1 MNPRHD
7 ALPYDDDARAV
18 SPLRR
23 HAALS
28 RVWATGRGWR
38 TLASVNHNQLGIRF
52 LVASFVF
59 FAIGGLLAML
69 IRAQLATPG
78 AAFLGPDIYNQVFTM
93 HGTVMMFLF
102 AIPVL
107 EGLAIYLLPKLLG
120 ARDMAFPRLT
130 AFGFWCYILGGTI
143 IVGSMLF
150 AAAPDSGW
158 FMYTPLS
165 SNAHSPGI
173 HSDVWLLGVT
183 FVEISAV
190 SFAVETLTSILKL
203 RAPGMSLER
212 MPILAWYILGA
223 AAMMLVGFPPLILG
237 SILLELERAAGL
249 PFFDPAR
256 GGDALLWQHL
266 FWLFGHPE
274 VYIILL
280 PAAGCLSTIIP
291 VFARRPLVGYV
302 AVIVAI
308 VGMVFLSMGI
318 WVHHMFTVGIPH
330 LALAFFSLASV
341 AVAVP
346 TAVQVFAWLGTLA
359 SGTPRWRLPMLFV
372 SGFFIVFVCGGL
384 TGVMLAIVP
393 FNTQAHDSYFVVAHL
408 HYVLTGGLIFPLLA
422 GIYYW
427 LPHRTG
433 RLPGQGLA
441 VAGFWTLVTGF
452 TATFFLMHLTGLLGM
467 PRRIYTYRDG
477 DGWTALNLLSSVGGF
492 VLTIGFA
499 IIAIDII
506 LQLRGGRRYRR
517 DPWDA
522 GTLEWA
528 TPTPPPL
535 YTFGSLP
542 QVDRRADQLQPAT
555 LGPQLAAGQGYLGGT
570 RHGWQE
576 TLGVEMASGRI
587 DQFIVLPR
595 STWVPLWQ
603 ALLVCAVVL
612 CLLFKL
618 YAAAGVLALAAAAGF
633 VWGARDAGLPHDHG
647 ALPIGRG
654 QHALPHTEA
663 AQPPPLVAL
672 RLLLVADGALLTS
685 LVFGVFY
692 LWFVAPASAQ
702 PAGLG
707 QPATAL
713 AGVAW
718 LLLAGAAGA
727 PRAALVALRR
737 AGGVRPAIGCHA
749 LAAALSLA
757 ALPPLALFAQGLAPA
772 PTTHAA
778 QALVVALV
786 GYVAL
791 HAFVGAL
798 FGISTAWRAARG
810 YVSAR
815 RTMDVRLTRLWLDY
829 TAATGLL
836 CLGLAWVLPQL
847 HRMAP

>member
-1 MNPRHD
+1 MNTPRHES
-7 ALPYDDDARAV
+7 LPYEDVAAV
-18 SPLRR
+18 GALRR
-23 HAALS
+23 HAVLS
-28 RVWATGRGWR
+28 RIWASGRGWH
-38 TLASVNHNQLGIRF
+38 TLASINHNQLGVRF

-59 FAIGGLLAML
+59 FGIGGLLAML
-69 IRAQLATPG
+69 IRAQLATPR
-78 AAFLGPDIYNQVFTM
+78 AAFLGPEIYNQVFTM

-408 HYVLTGGLIFPLLA
+408 HYVLVGGLVFPLLA
-422 GIYYW
+422 ALYYW

-433 RLPGQGLA
+433 RLPHGPLA
-441 VAGFWTLVTGF
+441 AAGFWTLVSGF
-452 TATFFLMHLTGLLGM
+452 TATFLLMHLTGLRGM
-467 PRRIYTYRDG
+467 PRRIDTYLAS

-492 VLTIGFA
+492 VLAIGFA
-499 IIAIDII
+499 IVLIDVV
-506 LQLRGGRRYRR
+506 LQLRSGRRFRR
-517 DPWDA
+517 DPWQA

-535 YTFGSLP
+535 YTFGALP
-542 QVDRRADQLQPAT
+542 HIGRRADRLRPAA
-555 LGPQLAAGQGYLGGT
+555 LGPRLAAGDGYLAGA

-576 TLGVEMASGRI
+576 TLGVHMASGRV
-587 DQFIVLPR
+587 DQLVVLPR
-595 STWVPLWQ
+595 ATWVPLWQ
-603 ALLVCAVVL
+603 ALLVGALVL
-612 CLLFKL
+612 CLLFKAYPL
-618 YAAAGVLALAAAAGF
+618 AALCALAAASGF
-633 VWGARDAGLPHDHG
+633 VWGARDAGLRQDHG
-647 ALPIGRG
+647 ALPIGQGER
-654 QHALPHTEA
+654 ALPHTEA

-685 LVFGVFY
+685 LAFGVLY
-692 LWFVAPASAQ
+692 LWFVAPAWPR
-702 PAGLG
+702 PAGLA
-707 QPATAL
+707 QAPLAL
-713 AGVAW
+713 AAGAL
-718 LLLAGAAGA
+718 LLLAGGAAA
-727 PRAALVALRR
+727 PRAALASLRR
-737 AGGVRPAIGCHA
+737 GGRAAGWHVA
-749 LAAALSLA
+749 AAALQLGA
-757 ALPPLALFAQGLAPA
+757 LALLVAFARAFAPA
-772 PTTHAA
+772 PTSHAA
-778 QALVVALV
+778 QALVVALT

-791 HAFVGAL
+791 HAAVGAL
-798 FGISTAWRAARG
+798 FGLSTAWRTVRG

-815 RTMDVRLTRLWLDY
+815 RTLDVRLTRLWADY
-829 TAATGLL
+829 SAVTGVL
-836 CLGLAWVLPQL
+836 CLALALALPRLQTG
-847 HRMAP
+847 AP